1 MPRRQKADEGG
12 MIWIAIGG
20 MVLAGWSMLSIL
32 GNERQRRITEL
43 KQRAELEAEAA
54 RRAAEEVPVL
64 SAAGSQ

>member
-1 MPRRQKADEGG
+1 MS
-12 MIWIAIGG
+12 WIAIGG

-54 RRAAEEVPVL
+54 REAAEEVPVL
-64 SAAGSQ
+64 SAARSQ